1 MGPSRSHLR
10 NLQIVTSDLCPF
22 AGWTICVLTTVLVE
36 VTVMRVM
43 AAVPASLGG
52 GGRPASCQ
60 PAPTTAMGMGA
71 ATVPHNSV
79 PVMMATQVG
88 VGGATQVGWVLSAR
102 HKLSS
107 G

>member
-1 MGPSRSHLR
+1 
-10 NLQIVTSDLCPF
+10 
-22 AGWTICVLTTVLVE
+22 
-36 VTVMRVM
+36 MRVM

-88 VGGATQVGWVLSAR
+88 VGGATQVGVGGATQVGWVLSAR